1 MLSPFL
7 STLDMQKIYLYF
19 GVLFLGGEF
28 GGRRFIPTRRGHVKY
43 HCFGW
48 FCAMLFI
55 DSVTILCLSMIVN
68 DYAMRFGRRCFTYF
82 LWSLKCTWMSQ
93 EVAHGLQLA

>member
-1 MLSPFL
+1 
-7 STLDMQKIYLYF
+7 MQKIYLCF

-68 DYAMRFGRRCFTYF
+68 DYAMRFGRQMLYIF
-82 LWSLKCTWMSQ
+82 SLEP
-93 EVAHGLQLA
+93 EVHLDVSRSGPWFATSLI